1 MNNEQLKKEILDYLK
16 SDEFDH
22 VKNTNDSLGVLI
34 KTIIDK
40 FQISKYKLNK
50 MRNEDE
56 KFDFELKNQVAWSVM
71 DKLLSTM
78 PE

>member
-22 VKNTNDSLGVLI
+22 IKNTNDSLGVLI

-71 DKLLSTM
+71 EKLLSTM